1 MISTHSSLAPLLRG
15 KNGGEMRQDSLLVT
29 RDLQNMQKVAIED
42 GLQLLQVLVHS
53 TSTQD

>member
-15 KNGGEMRQDSLLVT
+15 KNGGEMRQDSLLVI